1 MLISINWFGQR
12 GLFAKAGS
20 LEMGLLRM
28 RLHRVVLFSQSEYGE
43 NCITGLDGNI
53 WILFC
58 IHAKIRAWLI

>member
-1 MLISINWFGQR
+1 LGNA
-12 GLFAKAGS
+12 GLAFAKAGS

-28 RLHRVVLFSQSEYGE
+28 RLHRVVLFSQGEYGE

-58 IHAKIRAWLI
+58 IHAKI